1 MTVSVLWKTDIN
13 LIDPPHTH
21 THLLTFHEET
31 VQFRDS
37 TETQTLLHFL
47 THRGMTACMYV
58 LAWLSIIVTYLI
70 KIGKTVGILTQ
81 TLVLSPESVTSSYFP
96 KLLQIHD
103 IQCTE
108 QRRDTCYRQTPD
120 LCQPQTKLNN
130 GRGHEPD
137 AAKCHWEG
145 EGVMAAEGLHTS
157 ERIASCRPGSAAT
170 AHRGQLFICCLTWKF
185 IPEARFLANAED

>member
-1 MTVSVLWKTDIN
+1 
-13 LIDPPHTH
+13 
-21 THLLTFHEET
+21 
-31 VQFRDS
+31 
-37 TETQTLLHFL
+37 
-47 THRGMTACMYV
+47 MTACMYV

-108 QRRDTCYRQTPD
+108 QRRDTCYRHTPD

-130 GRGHEPD
+130 GSGHEPD
-137 AAKCHWEG
+137 AAKCDWEG
-145 EGVMAAEGLHTS
+145 EGWG
-157 ERIASCRPGSAAT
+157 CRGT
-170 AHRGQLFICCLTWKF
+170 AHFGEDRLLQARLCCNSSPRSAFYLLSYMKIHSWGK
-185 IPEARFLANAED
+185 ISSELRRFSKENHWNW

>member
-13 LIDPPHTH
+13 LIDPPPTH

-120 LCQPQTKLNN
+120 LCQPQTKLGEVMSQTLPNVIERVK
-130 GRGHEPD
+130 GWWLQRDCILRRGSPPAGQALLQQLTAVSFLFVVLHEN
-137 AAKCHWEG
+137 
-145 EGVMAAEGLHTS
+145 S
-157 ERIASCRPGSAAT
+157 
-170 AHRGQLFICCLTWKF
+170 
-185 IPEARFLANAED
+185 FLRQDF